1 MRRPRKTLKH
11 SIFYFGKESFAFCNL
26 KCVPNQFNLFQ
37 IVVKYFFVN
46 KISRYDFDK
55 TISMFQN
62 EIPHSRRHEVITFF
76 NTLLASVAFRQN
88 AYRISQLNQA
98 EFHKFFVQNF
108 DSFAR
113 IVSSEKRRLA
123 SRKPRGRS
131 VSNDLES
138 PIVFVFHC
146 A

>member
-1 MRRPRKTLKH
+1 MKFH
-11 SIFYFGKESFAFCNL
+11 FDNMSSIASSRNTSVGNL
-26 KCVPNQFNLFQ
+26 SSLASIPENAP
-37 IVVKYFFVN
+37 
-46 KISRYDFDK
+46 YDFDK